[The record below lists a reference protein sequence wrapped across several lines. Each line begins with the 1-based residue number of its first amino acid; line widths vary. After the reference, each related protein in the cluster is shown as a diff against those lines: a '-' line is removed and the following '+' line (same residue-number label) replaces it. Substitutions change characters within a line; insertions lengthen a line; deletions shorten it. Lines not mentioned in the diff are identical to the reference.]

1 MWALRAPT
9 RPVLHFWNLPT
20 RSAITR
26 LRAQVATLSGEVQ
39 QLAENWRKPSAP
51 VVRRNAR
58 RPAGQRGQ
66 EQGEGG
72 DRSRRRTSP
81 WARWLAGVRRE
92 VERTQFRA
100 RNGIK
105 YLTGGEWAPPDPTP
119 SDTVWR
125 RGKTQLRRYRRDARH
140 GSARRRAFIG
150 LVRRTY
156 ILDLWKGNSFV
167 QRLMD
172 AGFDAFVLD
181 WGEPDEADAANTLET
196 YVQRHLPRALEAVTE
211 ETGSDD
217 VNMIGYCMGGNLALV
232 ALAAQPE
239 LPVRNLVLMATPVD
253 LRHLGP
259 LAEAL
264 RDGRIDTESLIDD
277 TGNIP
282 AALVDKFFRIRK
294 PTSDAVQYANL
305 WQNLWNDDYMQGYP
319 GHGPLGTRARPDP
332 KRRRST
338 ARRSV
343 AARQRVPQRHPP
355 SRGPAGL
362 AGRRPRA
369 DARGDRHA
377 RRHRGRA
384 CGGAEWWIC

>member
-1 MWALRAPT
+1 VTPDLA
-9 RPVLHFWNLPT
+9 V
-20 RSAITR
+20 
-26 LRAQVATLSGEVQ
+26 GEV
-39 QLAENWRKPSAP
+39 
-51 VVRRNAR
+51 
-58 RPAGQRGQ
+58 
-66 EQGEGG
+66 
-72 DRSRRRTSP
+72 
-81 WARWLAGVRRE
+81 LAGVRRE

-125 RGKTQLRRYRRDARH
+125 RGKTQLRRYRRDAP
-140 GSARRRAFIG
+140 ARLGPPVVAFIG
-150 LVRRTY
+150 LVSRTY

-196 YVQRHLPRALEAVTE
+196 YVQSQLPRALEAVTE

-217 VNMIGYCMGGNLALV
+217 VNMIGYCMGGNLALL

-253 LRHLGP
+253 LHHLGP

-282 AALVDKFFRIRK
+282 AALVDRFFRIRK

-305 WQNLWNDDYMQGYP
+305 WQNLWNDDYMQGYQAMGRWVREHVPIP
-319 GHGPLGTRARPDP
+319 GA
-332 KRRRST
+332 
-338 ARRSV
+338 
-343 AARQRVPQRHPP
+343 AARQLVDQWLRDNAFLDDTLRLGGRQVSLGDIRVPTLAVIATRDDIVVERAAAPVVDLLKGTEVELL
-355 SRGPAGL
+355 RLEAGHASL
-362 AGRRPRA
+362 STGRTAAKVTVPRII
-369 DARGDRHA
+369 
-377 RRHRGRA
+377 
-384 CGGAEWWIC
+384 EWLTTHSEQLR